1 MDPMIDF
8 VRQRTTDLQRT
19 AEIVRRDRELR
30 AAAASAP
37 AAMAAST
44 VAAFAGVA
52 TPVVSAVTSP
62 SGQSD
67 DPCQSV
73 ACAPASVR
81 HAA

>member
-8 VRQRTTDLQRT
+8 VRQRTADLQRT
-19 AEIVRRDRELR
+19 ADTVRRDRAFRETE
-30 AAAASAP
+30 ATAP
-37 AAMAAST
+37 ATMAVAS
-44 VAAFAGVA
+44 VAAFGGVA

-67 DPCQSV
+67 DPCQGV
-73 ACAPASVR
+73 TCVPASVR